1 VLLIVVGVA
10 IVVATFAF
18 FLPKL
23 ASYAEVWDVVQ
34 TLSWAWIV
42 ALLAVTVLN
51 VATFAPPWMVAL
63 PGLRFLQAL
72 EMTQASTALSILLPA
87 GTAAG
92 IATQYG
98 MLRAWGFQARDVARA
113 VTLVSLWNQFC
124 NLLYPVVGVFLLV
137 AFGEQAA
144 LLATAAF
151 IGVAVL
157 GISVAAFVVALV
169 SSSLAYEVGELA
181 ARVAN
186 WVLKRFGRGPVS
198 WGGESFEQFRLSA
211 GDLLKRRWHALT
223 IASLAGSLTVF
234 VVLLVSLRA
243 LDVPSSQVS
252 FTEAFAAWALVR
264 LIGSVPITPGDIG
277 IVELGLTTA
286 LIGFGGNNAGVVAAV
301 LVYRFLTMVPT
312 LVLGLIAAA
321 TWRRYKPPPAEPVEV
336 HPVGT
341 MPASSTEQRV
351 GP

>member
-1 VLLIVVGVA
+1 M
-10 IVVATFAF
+10 TFAF

-23 ASYAEVWDVVQ
+23 ASYEDVWDVVQ
-34 TLSWAWIV
+34 TLSWEWIV
-42 ALLAVTVLN
+42 VLLAVTVLN
-51 VATFAPPWMVAL
+51 VPTFAPPWMVAL
-63 PGLRFLQAL
+63 PGLRFFQAL
-72 EMTQASTALSILLPA
+72 EVTQASTALSMVLPA

-98 MLRAWGFQARDVARA
+98 MLRKWGFHAQEVARA

-157 GISVAAFVVALV
+157 GISVAAFVVALL
-169 SSSLAYEVGELA
+169 SNSLAFEVGELA

-186 WVLKRFGRGPVS
+186 WALKKFGRGPVS
-198 WGGESFEQFRLSA
+198 WGGAALEGFRLSA
-211 GDLLKRRWHALT
+211 GELLMRRWHALT
-223 IASLAGSLTVF
+223 IASLAGSLSVF
-234 VVLLVSLRA
+234 LVLLVSLRA
-243 LDVPSSQVS
+243 LDVPSSEVS
-252 FTEAFAAWALVR
+252 FTEAFAAWALIR
-264 LIGSVPITPGDIG
+264 LIGSVPITPGDVG
-277 IVELGLTTA
+277 IIELGLTTA
-286 LIGFGGNNAGVVAAV
+286 LIAFGGNNAGVVAAV

-312 LVLGLIAAA
+312 LVLGLVAAA
-321 TWRRYKPPPAEPVEV
+321 TWRRHKPPPAEPVAR

-341 MPASSTEQRV
+341 MRQSQGETRV